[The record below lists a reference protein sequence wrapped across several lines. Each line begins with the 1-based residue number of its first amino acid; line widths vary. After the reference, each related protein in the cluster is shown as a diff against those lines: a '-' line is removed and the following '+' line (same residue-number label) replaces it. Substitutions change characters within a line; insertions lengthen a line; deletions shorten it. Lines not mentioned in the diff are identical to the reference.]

1 MLPPLQELYLRGTKK
16 GTLSGYSAIS
26 EAETQEKKK
35 KKQAQ
40 SNIGNLE
47 TIDR

>member
-35 KKQAQ
+35 KQAQ